1 MAISAKFT
9 RTLPAPSA
17 TISGGFVFLLSAG
30 WFTQSDQGAA
40 GSPIDG
46 GTNSLANGGGDMKIF
61 SDTAATTQLPIEV
74 VSFVT
79 GGSPVAQVWV
89 RTPSYTAGDTI
100 TIGKDDTQTVQPA
113 VGAAFGRDATWV
125 DCIVASH
132 NTISDSTGGATVTVT
147 GSITA
152 EVGVFGNTGGG
163 GRNDN
168 TTDYVTFTGISV
180 SSEWT
185 IMAWVD
191 TNFGN
196 ARFAS
201 LGQIGSTG
209 NQANLGLDGG
219 NKATYQRNGTS
230 PISTNNYN
238 GGASY
243 EFFAARESST
253 LNNLIWIGDGTDS
266 TTTTYDSSFPTLDR
280 ARIFQS
286 ADDTPFGTSD
296 TIVSEVRIF
305 KTGLTDD
312 HIHSIYDNQDAPD
325 NFGTSSE
332 YILVGGGG
340 QNNVSSAFNL
350 SALSFAA
357 VLDNTPIENNVSSA
371 FNLSALSFAAVLDNT
386 PIENNVSSA
395 FNLSPLSFAA
405 VIDNASTGNSVSSAF
420 NLSPLSFSAVLD
432 NTPIENSVSSA
443 FSLSPLSFAAVIDNS
458 AAGNSVSSA
467 FSLSALQFASVID
480 NTPIENSVSSAFN
493 LSPLSFAVRVQN
505 GELVAIVIET
515 NSIVQSNYSRII
527 IQPTYSTNIKGK

>member
-163 GRNDN
+163 GRNAN

-286 ADDTPFGTSD
+286 ADDTPFGTSN

-340 QNNVSSAFNL
+340 ISVTVTEVLNSFTDTSNINIDYNVSAIITETLNSFGDTSVISVTSGQVVNLTVTETLSAFTDVSNINV
-350 SALSFAA
+350 SANIELLVTEVLNSFLDGANVTIAKDITLQVTEVFNSFA
-357 VLDNTPIENNVSSA
+357 
-371 FNLSALSFAAVLDNT
+371 
-386 PIENNVSSA
+386 
-395 FNLSPLSFAA
+395 
-405 VIDNASTGNSVSSAF
+405 
-420 NLSPLSFSAVLD
+420 
-432 NTPIENSVSSA
+432 
-443 FSLSPLSFAAVIDNS
+443 DNS
-458 AAGNSVSSA
+458 SVRLPANWVDKIEVTTTYTTQTPTSTTW
-467 FSLSALQFASVID
+467 ID
-480 NTPIENSVSSAFN
+480 
-493 LSPLSFAVRVQN
+493 
-505 GELVAIVIET
+505 
-515 NSIVQSNYSRII
+515 
-527 IQPTYSTNIKGK
+527 KG